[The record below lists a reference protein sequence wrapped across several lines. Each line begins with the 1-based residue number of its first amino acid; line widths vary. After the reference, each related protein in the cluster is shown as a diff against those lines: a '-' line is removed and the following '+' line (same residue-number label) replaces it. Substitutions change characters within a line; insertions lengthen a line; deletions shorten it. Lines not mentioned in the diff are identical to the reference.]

1 MHRRGRS
8 LADEITAFISQA
20 RSVSS
25 RYGLRACSLTHKQL
39 VNHPDKN
46 PHRIE
51 EATKIFADLQQ
62 AYEVCL
68 YFEPV
73 NQCSFG

>member
-1 MHRRGRS
+1 MSTYSRQTRNITDSQKAYRK
-8 LADEITAFISQA
+8 LAVSRIHASRPLLTA
-20 RSVSS
+20 
-25 RYGLRACSLTHKQL
+25 LQL

-62 AYEVCL
+62 AYEVRAG
-68 YFEPV
+68 
-73 NQCSFG
+73 S